1 MQHKTSRAAL
11 AALAFTLAI
20 AATPVQAAS
29 ADYYLKLDGIPGEST
44 EKGAKGHKEWIDV
57 ASLRFAPEAQQ
68 RGGVNVAVGDVTGDG
83 TADATSGRPT
93 GRRTYEPITIR
104 KRIDK
109 SSPVAPKSGAAAAVA
124 AAPGNPQPVGLLL
137 PAVQKVREAAAR
149 MPAWAGCKVGQ
160 PVPGLTLK
168 DAKTGREAR
177 ILDATVSA
185 CASEQVSFNFTKIEW
200 K

>member
-1 MQHKTSRAAL
+1 MRNTICQAAL

-20 AATPVQAAS
+20 AGAPAQAAS

-57 ASLRFAPEAQQ
+57 LSIGFAPGNA
-68 RGGVNVAVGDVTGDG
+68 RAGGVNVAVGDVNGDG
-83 TADATSGRPT
+83 RADATSGRPT

-109 SSPVAPKSGAAAAVA
+109 SAPVAPMSGGADAVA
-124 AAPGNPQPVGLLL
+124 AAPGEPQPVGLLL